1 MTSPGWT
8 AAPPQAAPPASPH
21 EDHWFRRTARHVP
34 RPLRLLVGSFLVL
47 AGVAM
52 LVLPGPGLLTI
63 FVGLQVLAL
72 DIPAAARAERAV
84 VHRVRAAAEKA
95 RAKRAARRG
104 SGSWGPAPR

>member
-8 AAPPQAAPPASPH
+8 SAPPQAPTAASPR

-34 RPLRLLVGSFLVL
+34 RPVRLLVGAFLVL

-72 DIPAAARAERAV
+72 DVPVAARAERAV
-84 VHRVRAAAEKA
+84 VHRVRAAAEEAKA
-95 RAKRAARRG
+95 RRAARRRRR
-104 SGSWGPAPR
+104 GPAPR

>member
-8 AAPPQAAPPASPH
+8 AAPPQAPPASPH
-21 EDHWFRRTARHVP
+21 EDSWFRRTARHVP
-34 RPLRLLVGSFLVL
+34 RPVRLLVGAFLVL

-72 DIPAAARAERAV
+72 DIPVAARAERAV
-84 VHRVRAAAEKA
+84 LHRVRAAAEKA
-95 RAKRAARRG
+95 KAKRAARRG
-104 SGSWGPAPR
+104 AGWSSTPR